1 MCFMDKKY
9 EVDDDNVVNRLDSWL
24 SPVIN
29 LAMTY
34 KGQIESLE
42 DLPKSDNKL
51 GDAYY
56 VISEGQQYAYNGVAW
71 EVIDDTHGNGG
82 SASIVKWND
91 IVGKPDVFYV
101 HPLSPIGA
109 QTTGF
114 YKIETNA
121 EGHIVNV
128 VPVTKQDVTLLGIPE
143 QDTTYSNAT
152 ANNAGLM
159 SAEDKAK
166 LDNLDSTISAT
177 IAEEASARE
186 KQDGILQDEIDG
198 KIAAANIKAGT
209 NVQVN
214 QSGNDVTI
222 SATDTDTKYT
232 AKPQGGLELEG
243 TEFGIAD
250 GGVTADKIAEGVIP
264 DVSNFVTKAVAD
276 VTYADATHNH
286 DDRYYT
292 ETEVDAKFEAK
303 ADLSHTHDD
312 RYYTEDEINNLL
324 NAKANT
330 LHTHEA
336 SDITGGTFALDRIPS
351 IPDSKIAGLSADK
364 LTGTIPS
371 ENLPSYVDDV
381 VEVENYDALPEAGE
395 AGKIYVDLQ
404 TNKTYRWGGSTY
416 VEISASLALGET
428 SSTAFRGDYGKAAY
442 DHAQAKGSE
451 FASGL
456 YKITTN
462 AEGHVTGAVAVTKED
477 ITSLGIP
484 EKDTTYADATASK
497 SGLMSATDKVKLD
510 GVDSA
515 ISSAVSSAVS
525 SEASLREA
533 ADEELQASIDSK
545 ADSTHTHANATT
557 DASGFMSASDK
568 TKLDG
573 VANNA
578 NNYTHPTSD
587 AGALESNIYKITTDA
602 NGHVVAA
609 TAISKEDITALGIP
623 GADTDTTYEVATTS
637 TDGLMSSADKTK
649 LDGMVEL
656 TEEEI
661 NEIFNPTE

>member
-1 MCFMDKKY
+1 MFKAGDVFMDKKS
-9 EVDDDNVVNRLDSWL
+9 EVDDDNIVNRLDSWL

-101 HPLSPIGA
+101 HPSSPIGA
-109 QTTGF
+109 QATGF

-128 VPVTKQDVTLLGIPE
+128 VPVTKQDVTSLGIPE

-166 LDNLDSTISAT
+166 LNNLDSTISAT

-250 GGVTADKIAEGVIP
+250 GGVTSDKIAEGVIP

-292 ETEVDAKFEAK
+292 ETEIDSKFETK
-303 ADLSHTHDD
+303 ANLSHTHDD
-312 RYYTEDEINNLL
+312 RYYTEDEINSLL

-330 LHTHEA
+330 VHTHEA
-336 SDITGGTFALDRIPS
+336 SDITGGTFSLDRIPS

-381 VEVENYDALPEAGE
+381 VESENYASLPPTGE
-395 AGKIYVDLQ
+395 AGKIYVDKE
-404 TNKTYRWGGSTY
+404 TNKTYRWGGSSY

-428 SSTAFRGDYGKAAY
+428 SATAFRGDYGDVAY
-442 DHAQAKGSE
+442 QHALAKGSA
-451 FASGL
+451 FNSGL

-462 AEGHVTGAVAVTKED
+462 AEGHVTSATAVTKDD

-484 EKDTTYADATASK
+484 AQDTNTTYENATAS
-497 SGLMSATDKVKLD
+497 S
-510 GVDSA
+510 
-515 ISSAVSSAVS
+515 
-525 SEASLREA
+525 
-533 ADEELQASIDSK
+533 
-545 ADSTHTHANATT
+545 
-557 DASGFMSASDK
+557 
-568 TKLDG
+568 
-573 VANNA
+573 
-578 NNYTHPTSD
+578 
-587 AGALESNIYKITTDA
+587 
-602 NGHVVAA
+602 
-609 TAISKEDITALGIP
+609 
-623 GADTDTTYEVATTS
+623 
-637 TDGLMSSADKTK
+637 DGLMSSEDKTK
-649 LDGMVEL
+649 IDGMIEM
-656 TEEEI
+656 TDEEI
-661 NEIFNPTE
+661 TEIFSAANSADD

>member
-101 HPLSPIGA
+101 HPSSPIGA

-121 EGHIVNV
+121 EGHIINV

-177 IAEEASARE
+177 IAAEASARE
-186 KQDGILQDEIDG
+186 KQDDILQDEIDG

-214 QSGNDVTI
+214 QSGNDVVI

-243 TEFGIAD
+243 AEFGIID

-292 ETEVDAKFEAK
+292 ETEVDSKFEAK
-303 ADLSHTHDD
+303 ADLS
-312 RYYTEDEINNLL
+312 
-324 NAKANT
+324 
-330 LHTHEA
+330 HTHEA
-336 SDITGGTFALDRIPS
+336 SDITGGTFSLDRIPS
-351 IPDSKIAGLSADK
+351 IPDSKITGLSADK

-381 VEVENYDALPEAGE
+381 VEVENYDALPETGE

-404 TNKTYRWGGSTY
+404 TNKTYRWSGSTY

-477 ITSLGIP
+477 IASLGIP

-510 GVDSA
+510 SVDSA
-515 ISSAVSSAVS
+515 ISSAVS

-557 DASGFMSASDK
+557 DTSGFMSASDK

>member
-101 HPLSPIGA
+101 HPSSPIGA

-121 EGHIVNV
+121 EGHIINV

-166 LDNLDSTISAT
+166 LDNLDSTIAAT

-292 ETEVDAKFEAK
+292 ETEIDSKFDAK

-336 SDITGGTFALDRIPS
+336 SDITGGTFSLDRIPS

-381 VEVENYDALPEAGE
+381 VEVENYDALPETGE

-442 DHAQAKGSE
+442 DHALAKGSE

-515 ISSAVSSAVS
+515 ISSVVS

-545 ADSTHTHANATT
+545 ADSSHTHANATT
-557 DASGFMSASDK
+557 DTSGFMSASDK

>member
-101 HPLSPIGA
+101 HPSSPIGA

-292 ETEVDAKFEAK
+292 ETEIDSKFEAK

-312 RYYTEDEINNLL
+312 RYYTEDEINTLL

-381 VEVENYDALPEAGE
+381 IEVENYDALPETGE

-462 AEGHVTGAVAVTKED
+462 AEGHVTSAVAVTKED
-477 ITSLGIP
+477 ITTLGIP

-515 ISSAVSSAVS
+515 ISSAVSS
-525 SEASLREA
+525 ETSLREA

-557 DASGFMSASDK
+557 DTSGFMSASDK

>member
-56 VISEGQQYAYNGVAW
+56 VISEGQQYAYNGVVW

-101 HPLSPIGA
+101 HPSSPIGA

-128 VPVTKQDVTLLGIPE
+128 VPVTKQDVILLGIPE

-381 VEVENYDALPEAGE
+381 VEVENYDALPETGE

-515 ISSAVSSAVS
+515 ISSAVSS
-525 SEASLREA
+525 EASLREA

-557 DASGFMSASDK
+557 DDSGFMSASDK

>member
-101 HPLSPIGA
+101 HPSSPIGA

-121 EGHIVNV
+121 EGHIINV

-177 IAEEASARE
+177 IAAEASARE
-186 KQDGILQDEIDG
+186 KQDDILQDEIDG

-214 QSGNDVTI
+214 QSGNDVVI

-243 TEFGIAD
+243 TEFGIID

-292 ETEVDAKFEAK
+292 ETEVDSKFEAK
-303 ADLSHTHDD
+303 ADLS
-312 RYYTEDEINNLL
+312 
-324 NAKANT
+324 
-330 LHTHEA
+330 HTHEA
-336 SDITGGTFALDRIPS
+336 SDITGGTFSLDRIPS
-351 IPDSKIAGLSADK
+351 IPDSKITGLSADK

-381 VEVENYDALPEAGE
+381 VEVENYDALPETGE

-404 TNKTYRWGGSTY
+404 TNKTYRWSGSTY

-477 ITSLGIP
+477 IASLGIP

-510 GVDSA
+510 SVDSA
-515 ISSAVSSAVS
+515 ISSAVS

-557 DASGFMSASDK
+557 DTSGFMSASDK

-573 VANNA
+573 VSNNA

-609 TAISKEDITALGIP
+609 TVISKEDITALGIP

>member
-101 HPLSPIGA
+101 HPSSPIGA

-121 EGHIVNV
+121 EGHIINV

-166 LDNLDSTISAT
+166 LDNLDSTIAAT

-381 VEVENYDALPEAGE
+381 VEVENYDALPETGE

-515 ISSAVSSAVS
+515 ISSAVS

>member
-101 HPLSPIGA
+101 HPPSPIGA

-128 VPVTKQDVTLLGIPE
+128 VPVTKQDVILLGIPE

-276 VTYADATHNH
+276 ITYADATHNH

-292 ETEVDAKFEAK
+292 ETEVDSKFEAK

-336 SDITGGTFALDRIPS
+336 SDITGGTFSLDRIPS

-381 VEVENYDALPEAGE
+381 VEVENYDALPETGE

-510 GVDSA
+510 GVNSA
-515 ISSAVSSAVS
+515 ISSAVS

-557 DASGFMSASDK
+557 DTSGFMSASDK

-587 AGALESNIYKITTDA
+587 AGVLESNIYKITTDA

-637 TDGLMSSADKTK
+637 TDGLLSSADKTK

>member
-101 HPLSPIGA
+101 HPSSPIGA

-121 EGHIVNV
+121 EGHIINV

-214 QSGNDVTI
+214 QSGNDVVI

-243 TEFGIAD
+243 TEFGIID

-292 ETEVDAKFEAK
+292 ETEVDSKFEAK
-303 ADLSHTHDD
+303 ADLS
-312 RYYTEDEINNLL
+312 
-324 NAKANT
+324 
-330 LHTHEA
+330 HTHEA
-336 SDITGGTFALDRIPS
+336 SDITGGTFSLDRIPS
-351 IPDSKIAGLSADK
+351 IPDSKITGLSADK

-381 VEVENYDALPEAGE
+381 VEVENYDALPETGE

-404 TNKTYRWGGSTY
+404 TNKTYRWSGSTY

-477 ITSLGIP
+477 IASLGIP

-510 GVDSA
+510 SVDSA
-515 ISSAVSSAVS
+515 ISSAVS

-557 DASGFMSASDK
+557 DTSGFMSASDK

-609 TAISKEDITALGIP
+609 TVISKEDITALGIP

-656 TEEEI
+656 IEEEI

>member
-101 HPLSPIGA
+101 HPSSPIGA

-121 EGHIVNV
+121 EGHIINV

-177 IAEEASARE
+177 IAAEASARE
-186 KQDGILQDEIDG
+186 KQDDILQDEIDG

-214 QSGNDVTI
+214 QSGNDVVI

-292 ETEVDAKFEAK
+292 ETEVDSKFEAK
-303 ADLSHTHDD
+303 ADLS
-312 RYYTEDEINNLL
+312 
-324 NAKANT
+324 
-330 LHTHEA
+330 HTHEA
-336 SDITGGTFALDRIPS
+336 SDITGGTFSLDRIPS

-381 VEVENYDALPEAGE
+381 VEVENYDALPETGE

-404 TNKTYRWGGSTY
+404 TNKTYRWSGSTY

-477 ITSLGIP
+477 IASLGIP

-510 GVDSA
+510 SVDSA
-515 ISSAVSSAVS
+515 ISSAVS

-557 DASGFMSASDK
+557 DTSGFMSASDK

-573 VANNA
+573 VSNNA

-609 TAISKEDITALGIP
+609 TVISKEDITALGIP

-656 TEEEI
+656 IEEEI

>member
-101 HPLSPIGA
+101 HPSSPIGA

-121 EGHIVNV
+121 EGHIINV

-166 LDNLDSTISAT
+166 LDNLDSTIAAT

-292 ETEVDAKFEAK
+292 ETEVDSKFETK

-336 SDITGGTFALDRIPS
+336 SDITGGTFSLDRIPS

-381 VEVENYDALPEAGE
+381 VEVENYDALPETGE

-484 EKDTTYADATASK
+484 EKDTIYADATASK

-515 ISSAVSSAVS
+515 ISSAVSS
-525 SEASLREA
+525 EASLREA

-545 ADSTHTHANATT
+545 ADSSHTHANATT
-557 DASGFMSASDK
+557 DTSGFMSASDK

>member
-101 HPLSPIGA
+101 HPSSPIGA

-121 EGHIVNV
+121 EGHIINV

-177 IAEEASARE
+177 IAAEASARE
-186 KQDGILQDEIDG
+186 KQDDILQDEIDG

-214 QSGNDVTI
+214 QSGNDVVI

-243 TEFGIAD
+243 TEFGIID

-292 ETEVDAKFEAK
+292 ETEVDSKFEAK
-303 ADLSHTHDD
+303 ADLS
-312 RYYTEDEINNLL
+312 
-324 NAKANT
+324 
-330 LHTHEA
+330 HTHEA
-336 SDITGGTFALDRIPS
+336 SDITGGTFSLDRIPS
-351 IPDSKIAGLSADK
+351 IPDSKITGLSADK

-381 VEVENYDALPEAGE
+381 VEVENYDALPETGE

-404 TNKTYRWGGSTY
+404 TNKTYRWSGSTY

-477 ITSLGIP
+477 IASLGIP

-510 GVDSA
+510 SVDSA
-515 ISSAVSSAVS
+515 ISSAVS

-557 DASGFMSASDK
+557 DTSGFMSASDK

-573 VANNA
+573 VSNNA

-656 TEEEI
+656 IEEEI